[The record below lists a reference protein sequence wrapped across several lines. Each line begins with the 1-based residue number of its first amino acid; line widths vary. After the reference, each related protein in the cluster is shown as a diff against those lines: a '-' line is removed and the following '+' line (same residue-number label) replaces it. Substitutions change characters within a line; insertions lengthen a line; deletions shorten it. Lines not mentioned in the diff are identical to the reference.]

1 MAVKPIPEGFHTV
14 TPYLVTSNAGG
25 VLDFIVRAFDAKVI
39 EKMSREDGTVR
50 HATAQIGDSMLMIA
64 DGSEKYASQPVSI
77 YLYVEDT
84 DALYRRG
91 LEAGGTSL
99 MEPADQFYGDR
110 NAGVQDLAGNSW
122 WIATHVEDVSEEE
135 MARRAAEWM
144 KKSAT

>member
-14 TPYLVTSNAGG
+14 TPYLITTSAGG
-25 VLDFIVRAFDAKVI
+25 VLDFVVRAFDAKVI
-39 EKMSREDGTVR
+39 EKLSRDDGTVR
-50 HATAQIGDSMLMIA
+50 HATVQIGDSMVMIA
-64 DGSEKYASQPVSI
+64 DGTEKSKSQPASL

-84 DALYRRG
+84 DAFYRRG

-99 MEPADQFYGDR
+99 MEPGDQFYGDR

-135 MARRAAEWM
+135 MTRRAAEWM
-144 KKSAT
+144 KKSST